1 MIAKTDSTTEED
13 NANTPSKDKNATAAI
28 VSPKKGTPRPKNKIL
43 SNSEKLDIEMK
54 KIIKFM
60 ITGDGSNV
68 DESMNNPLKMDKLDT
83 MLKNF
88 RKKNPI

>member
-1 MIAKTDSTTEED
+1 
-13 NANTPSKDKNATAAI
+13 
-28 VSPKKGTPRPKNKIL
+28 
-43 SNSEKLDIEMK
+43 MK

-60 ITGDGSNV
+60 INNDGSNV

-88 RKKNPI
+88 YKKNPI

>member
-1 MIAKTDSTTEED
+1 MNAKTDSTTEED
-13 NANTPSKDKNATAAI
+13 NANTPNKDKNAAAAI
-28 VSPKKGTPRPKNKIL
+28 VSPKKGTPRPKNKTL

-60 ITGDGSNV
+60 INNDGSNV

-88 RKKNPI
+88 YKKNPI